1 MIGDRHETARM
12 QSDFY
17 RNNYYRVL
25 RLLLFS
31 TGVMLSLILAIIYF
45 VLVVP
50 PTPYYAMTTTGQ
62 IITLHPENK

>member
-1 MIGDRHETARM
+1 MIGERHETARM

-17 RNNYYRVL
+17 RDNYYRVL

-31 TGVMLSLILAIIYF
+31 TGIMLLLILAIIYF
-45 VLVVP
+45 VLIVP